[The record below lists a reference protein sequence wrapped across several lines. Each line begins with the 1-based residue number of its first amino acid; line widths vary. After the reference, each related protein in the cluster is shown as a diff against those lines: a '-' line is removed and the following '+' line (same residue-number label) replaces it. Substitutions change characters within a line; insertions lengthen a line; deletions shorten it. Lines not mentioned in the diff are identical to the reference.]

1 MISGEEYAP
10 PDMGIGPDPH
20 IPPQGLN
27 ERTYASAFRSA
38 WRLERRLE
46 GGGWTTV
53 GIYGDSRSAAEA
65 LDLAAGADA
74 DAGDLDD
81 YRLARVRGGGRAWAA
96 AAIITLVVVAVLAV
110 LIVATW

>member
-1 MISGEEYAP
+1 
-10 PDMGIGPDPH
+10 MGIGQDPH

-53 GIYGDSRSAAEA
+53 GVYRDSRSAAEA

-81 YRLARVRGGGRAWAA
+81 YRIVRARGGGRAWAA